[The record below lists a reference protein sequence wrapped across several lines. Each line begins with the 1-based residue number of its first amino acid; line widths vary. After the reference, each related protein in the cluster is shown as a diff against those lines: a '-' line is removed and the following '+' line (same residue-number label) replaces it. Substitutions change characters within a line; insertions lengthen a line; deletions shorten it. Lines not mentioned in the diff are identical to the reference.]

1 MLATSKQSINN
12 LFNSIDQEQEQN
24 NNNNMD
30 MNKESQINKN
40 INSPEYNDYL
50 NYSLDSPMA
59 TDSSTTPFSNNETAN
74 TNNSSLSSSIK
85 QNINISNIN
94 NNNTDITNT
103 NTNTTTTSNNNSDSK
118 LSPMD
123 NLIQHVNSIGPS
135 TSNDYLI
142 NTPSI
147 SSPSLSSSTTKL
159 NTANNSMNNLSKLNF
174 RLNYITSNPTPNDI
188 NISNL
193 PSSTSSNVQLTA
205 NHPNAIAIS
214 DGSMMAMEESPINN
228 FSSPSVMN
236 DLLDLLDAKETE
248 KQQQQQH
255 RQTHS
260 GNKLFSPLQL
270 INKINQ
276 SPSYIDDD
284 SISHNNNNNNP
295 KQHSNLPTLDENFSP
310 HQYYTKDRRSSMV
323 VNDNNIFPSLSD
335 TRNSIS
341 HGVDFWN
348 LNDDKSLG
356 DDPISMRIDNEE
368 EDDDNDNVDPTATTN
383 TNSND
388 INLEDPAM
396 LQSLDNTVSQV
407 LNGYNMDFF
416 KNNENS
422 NINNNNNNNNDTA
435 TNTTD
440 FNNFLY
446 SPKQDVTRR
455 QRSSMP
461 SMSNRS
467 IIDTLYED
475 ITMNNSENNTN
486 NTIKTPENNYKLGF
500 DDENALLSDFDG
512 EDLSMTPFK
521 HNNTPTI
528 NINDSSNDNNNNAE
542 GLNNNSLLPNN
553 VDDILNQLNDPSKET
568 KFIKPSMMLSKK
580 ASMAAKLAI
589 KGLPRLDTFPTID
602 FQPYNHPTRI
612 SKRKSVSSATSSGSN
627 IHRNSFNSARR
638 KSIIGVVRSPPSMSP
653 TTSTN
658 STTAT
663 TTSSSS
669 SQSKGNSLSGSSAP
683 SNANFDNLED
693 KPFQCSDC
701 PKAFKRSE
709 HLKRHVRSVHS
720 NERPFACTLCEK
732 KFSRSDN
739 LSQHLKTHK
748 KHGDL

>member
-1 MLATSKQSINN
+1 MLATSKQF
-12 LFNSIDQEQEQN
+12 FNPIEQQSDQNEK
-24 NNNNMD
+24 NNNM
-30 MNKESQINKN
+30 NKETTQINKN

-74 TNNSSLSSSIK
+74 TNNSSLSSSSTNK
-85 QNINISNIN
+85 NININNIN
-94 NNNTDITNT
+94 I
-103 NTNTTTTSNNNSDSK
+103 NSDNDNNDTSENK
-118 LSPMD
+118 SSPTD
-123 NLIQHVNSIGPS
+123 NLIHVDSIVS
-135 TSNDYLI
+135 TSNDYHI

-174 RLNYITSNPTPNDI
+174 RLNYITSHPNNDV
-188 NISNL
+188 NVAKL
-193 PSSTSSNVQLTA
+193 PSASSSSSSNPLNAT
-205 NHPNAIAIS
+205 HPNAIS
-214 DGSMMAMEESPINN
+214 DGLMAMEESPINN

-248 KQQQQQH
+248 KQQQQQQQI
-255 RQTHS
+255 QTHS
-260 GNKLFSPLQL
+260 TNKLFSPLQL
-270 INKINQ
+270 INKITQ
-276 SPSYIDDD
+276 SPSFIDDD
-284 SISHNNNNNNP
+284 SINNGSNQ
-295 KQHSNLPTLDENFSP
+295 QHSNLPTLDENFSP
-310 HQYYTKDRRSSMV
+310 HQYQTKDRRSSMV
-323 VNDNNIFPSLSD
+323 VNHNNIFPTFTD

-348 LNDDKSLG
+348 LNDDKSLEN
-356 DDPISMRIDNEE
+356 DPISIRIDNNNNNNNNN
-368 EDDDNDNVDPTATTN
+368 DDDDDHMDPTATTTN
-383 TNSND
+383 VANSND

-407 LNGYNMDFF
+407 LNEYNMDFF

-422 NINNNNNNNNDTA
+422 NISNNNNNTTTTTTNNT
-435 TNTTD
+435 TTTD

-446 SPKQDVTRR
+446 SPKQDVSRR

-467 IIDTLYED
+467 IIDTLYENV
-475 ITMNNSENNTN
+475 TLNNPENNN
-486 NTIKTPENNYKLGF
+486 AIKTPENNYKFGF
-500 DDENALLSDFDG
+500 DDENALLSDFDA
-512 EDLSMTPFK
+512 DDISMTPFK

-528 NINDSSNDNNNNAE
+528 NNYGNNSNNNNHS
-542 GLNNNSLLPNN
+542 NNNNTEVLPNN

-580 ASMAAKLAI
+580 ASMAAKLAT

-612 SKRKSVSSATSSGSN
+612 SKRKSVSSVTPNGSN
-627 IHRNSFNSARR
+627 IHKNSFNSARR
-638 KSIIGVVRSPPSMSP
+638 KSIIGVVRSSPSMTPNTPPS
-653 TTSTN
+653 STP
-658 STTAT
+658 TTAT
-663 TTSSSS
+663 TS
-669 SQSKGNSLSGSSAP
+669 SQSKGNSLSSSSGP
-683 SNANFDNLED
+683 STVNFDSLED
-693 KPFQCSDC
+693 KPFQCADC